1 LDIAGLDSIFAFV
14 STSISTKKSA
24 LLSEGRHFKGA
35 PQPFGQAV
43 APNCPLDP
51 PLWRVVT

>member
-1 LDIAGLDSIFAFV
+1 LDIGGLDSIFAFV

-35 PQPFGQAV
+35 PQPFWQAV